1 MHVSLACKG
10 DMTYVN
16 AHVFSPLTDWIKS
29 QHSGSASVQLPM
41 LLKVLA
47 MAIFLQV
54 LWEVLGPPEES
65 SFYAARCLEELFLRT
80 ADVTCNKTNTHNVL

>member
-1 MHVSLACKG
+1 
-10 DMTYVN
+10 
-16 AHVFSPLTDWIKS
+16 
-29 QHSGSASVQLPM
+29 M

-54 LWEVLGPPEES
+54 LWEVLRPPEES
-65 SFYAARCLEELFLRT
+65 SFYAARCLEELILRT